1 MEAKTKTVV
10 RRPLRLSP
18 KGERPEHPA
27 PVAVDSPTVSVD
39 LGDINVQDAR
49 LSRGRVGQGD
59 QEVKEPR
66 LKPHVV
72 SNWSTAEAEEL
83 YGIRT
88 WSAGYFDLSTDGSVG
103 VSVPFNGRR
112 ARVSLL
118 DIIAG
123 MLQRGLQMPV
133 LLRIENILDA
143 QVSVLNESFGR
154 AMQALSY
161 RGRYRGVF
169 PIKVNQQCQ
178 VIEEIARFG
187 SRYGHGLEAGSKAEL
202 LIALANLKPGSGY
215 IVCNGYKDMEFITL
229 GLHAQKLG
237 YACFFVLET
246 PTELPIV
253 LEASRALGV
262 RPVLGV
268 RVKLASRVGGAW
280 NESSGDRSIFG
291 LTTSQIVDLIDAL
304 RQHEMLDCLQLMHY
318 HLGSQIPN
326 IRDIRNGVLEAV
338 RYYAELKR
346 EGAALGFLDLGGG
359 LAVDYDGSQTNYD
372 YSKNYSLDEY
382 CTDVVE
388 TIMSVL
394 DPLAI
399 EHLVIVIESKQT
411 TITYSSVLLFN
422 ILDVTHFEPGQI
434 PEPDPQGEH
443 ELIGNLRQALRD
455 INPRNLQESYNDAV
469 YYRGELRE
477 IFKRGQ
483 IGLRALSVAE
493 NIFLEVVRGIV
504 HEVRDTK
511 RTPAGL
517 DGLEQSLSDIYY
529 GNFSVFQSLPDVWA
543 IDQIFPIMPVHR
555 LNEQPTRQAI
565 LADIT
570 CDSDGK
576 IDQFIG
582 TRGVRRTLPVHPLID
597 GEPYYFGV
605 FLVGA
610 YQETLGDLHNLMGDT
625 NVVSVRI
632 NDDGTFDFLREMSGD
647 SIADVLSY
655 VEYQPQQL
663 LERFR
668 ETAEQA
674 VRAGRISVMERQ
686 AVLEAFGSSLRGY
699 TYYEED

>member
-1 MEAKTKTVV
+1 M
-10 RRPLRLSP
+10 LLSP
-18 KGERPEHPA
+18 AG
-27 PVAVDSPTVSVD
+27 SVD
-39 LGDINVQDAR
+39 IGDASGQDAR
-49 LSRGRVGQGD
+49 LSRDHVGQRD
-59 QEVKEPR
+59 TESKENT
-66 LKPHVV
+66 LKTHVA

-83 YGIRT
+83 YGIRS
-88 WSAGYFDLSTDGSVG
+88 WSAGYFDLSADGSVG

-118 DIIAG
+118 EIIAG
-123 MLQRGLQMPV
+123 MQQRGLQMPV

-143 QVSVLNESFGR
+143 QVSLLNESFGR
-154 AMQALSY
+154 AMQTLAY

-187 SRYGHGLEAGSKAEL
+187 ARYGHGLEAGSKAEL
-202 LIALANLKPGSGY
+202 LIALASLEPGSGY
-215 IVCNGYKDMEFITL
+215 IVCNGYKDTEFITL
-229 GLHAQKLG
+229 GLHALKLG

-262 RPVLGV
+262 RPMLGL

-291 LTTSQIVDLIDAL
+291 LTTSQIVDLIDDL
-304 RQHEMLDCLQLMHY
+304 RRHEMLDCLQLMHY

-346 EGAALGFLDLGGG
+346 EGAKLGFLDLGGG

-394 DPLAI
+394 DPLEI
-399 EHLVIVIESKQT
+399 EHPVIVTESGRAT
-411 TITYSSVLLFN
+411 VAYSSVLLFN

-434 PEPDPQGEH
+434 PEPDAQGEH
-443 ELIGNLRQALRD
+443 ELIGNLRLALRD
-455 INPRNLQESYNDAV
+455 INPRNVQECYNDAV

-477 IFKRGQ
+477 LFKRGQ
-483 IGLRALSVAE
+483 IGLRELSVAE

-504 HEVRDTK
+504 REMHDVK
-511 RTPAGL
+511 RVPPGL

-555 LNEQPTRQAI
+555 LDEQPTRQAI

-576 IDQFIG
+576 INQFIG
-582 TRGVRRTLPVHPLID
+582 SRGVRKTLPVHPLLD
-597 GEPYYFGV
+597 NEPYYFGV

-625 NVVSVRI
+625 NVASVRI
-632 NDDGTFDFLREMSGD
+632 NDDGTFDFVREMSGD
-647 SIADVLSY
+647 SIADVLTY

-668 ETAEQA
+668 RTAEQA
-674 VRAGRISVMERQ
+674 VRGGRISVMERQ
-686 AVLEAFGSSLRGY
+686 AVLEAFGASLRGY
-699 TYYEED
+699 TYFEDD